1 VTKSILGGKP
11 FQKRSRLRPWIFPAC
26 VAGIYLILLVTT
38 PDRAW
43 VGLQAAGRVLIQAAL
58 PLLIAFG
65 MMFLLNLF
73 ITPVHVSRFMGS
85 GAGVRGVL
93 LSAVAGIISMGPIFA
108 WYPFLE
114 SLRIK
119 GASDFHLA
127 NFLSHRAVKPALLPM
142 MIIYFGWRFSLVFT
156 VFCSLSALVT
166 AMSVGLLGR
175 QR

>member
-1 VTKSILGGKP
+1 VKKSTVNADP
-11 FQKRSRLRPWIFPAC
+11 FQMRIRLRRWIFPAS
-26 VAGIYLILLVTT
+26 VAGIYLILLVIT
-38 PDRAW
+38 PEQAW
-43 VGLQAAGRVLIQAAL
+43 IGVRAAGRVLIQAAL

-156 VFCSLSALVT
+156 VFSIFSALLT
-166 AMSVGLLGR
+166 ATVVGLIGR
-175 QR
+175 HR

>member
-26 VAGIYLILLVTT
+26 VAGIYLILLV
-38 PDRAW
+38 
-43 VGLQAAGRVLIQAAL
+43 
-58 PLLIAFG
+58 
-65 MMFLLNLF
+65 LNLF